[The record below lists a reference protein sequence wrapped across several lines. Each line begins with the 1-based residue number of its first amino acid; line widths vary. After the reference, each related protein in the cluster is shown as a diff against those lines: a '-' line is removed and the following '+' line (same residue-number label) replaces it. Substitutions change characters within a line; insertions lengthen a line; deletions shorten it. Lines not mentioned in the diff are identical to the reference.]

1 MFDTIT
7 RADEFDTDSILS
19 LNSNY
24 QQIINNQ
31 PIITYHRMNKIL
43 LNVLQVVLNMQQIK
57 INQ

>member
-19 LNSNY
+19 LNTNY
-24 QQIINNQ
+24 HQIINNQ